1 MDTTLVAIL
10 LTIVICFF
18 YVCIRYGG
26 SGASEKK
33 ELDSYHNKIQ
43 FYEPLFKKLPERLV
57 RKYCSLTTQTAQQS
71 GIPVEDLPEILFS
84 TGQASLN
91 VIEQGEFGEITQ
103 EQYSKIEKQL
113 NDYDSFMLKTYIPA
127 ARTAISDGSQGL
139 DFGIITNS
147 AADMALYKAMDT
159 HEKMKKNNKAVY
171 QFSEK
176 IGQEI
181 TSLISAISETV
192 S

>member
-1 MDTTLVAIL
+1 
-10 LTIVICFF
+10 
-18 YVCIRYGG
+18 
-26 SGASEKK
+26 
-33 ELDSYHNKIQ
+33 
-43 FYEPLFKKLPERLV
+43 
-57 RKYCSLTTQTAQQS
+57 
-71 GIPVEDLPEILFS
+71 
-84 TGQASLN
+84 
-91 VIEQGEFGEITQ
+91 
-103 EQYSKIEKQL
+103 
-113 NDYDSFMLKTYIPA
+113 MLKTYIPA